1 MAGYSKENK
10 RQNDALKSILRGEK
24 PEKRVFVA
32 QEDLEFK
39 KKLQKEAKEEQK
51 RVDERLEVT
60 KEARMPWFCPSC
72 DKIMKRRLDEKMWY
86 LYNHCFDCQIKIENK
101 MRIAGTYDDWA
112 TKKVIANKLS
122 WIQEQKQS
130 IKEFMKQTAPEYLQQ
145 FRPDGFSVDAEK
157 WNVNQDELRKHAEE
171 ALEHLQKIEDSL
183 K

>member
-1 MAGYSKENK
+1 
-10 RQNDALKSILRGEK
+10 
-24 PEKRVFVA
+24 
-32 QEDLEFK
+32 
-39 KKLQKEAKEEQK
+39 
-51 RVDERLEVT
+51 
-60 KEARMPWFCPSC
+60 MPWFCPSC